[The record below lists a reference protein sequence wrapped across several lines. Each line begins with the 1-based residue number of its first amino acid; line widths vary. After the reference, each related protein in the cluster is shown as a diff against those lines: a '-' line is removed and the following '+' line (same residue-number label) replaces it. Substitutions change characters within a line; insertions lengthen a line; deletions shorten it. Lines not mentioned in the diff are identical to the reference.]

1 MTHDEL
7 KEMIALH
14 ALDLLDEAD
23 SRALVSH
30 LASSADDERELAQL
44 RDAAAM
50 LTYTVAPI
58 APPPNA
64 RAALLAKIRA
74 TESNANSSGNASEL
88 SHAPKVPSNVVPLSR
103 AKPRPINALDG
114 SRFVS
119 PAWRYGAI
127 AAALVLGVCIVA
139 LGMTWKRLGE
149 TRAEV
154 ARLRAVETELARE
167 RERGNKAEESAALLR
182 SPDARFALLAGTPQA
197 PRAHG
202 RFVFDAQTG
211 EALLV
216 SFELPPAP
224 AGKAYQAWFIADGVP
239 LPGGVFRT
247 DAAGGVVFSERVPAS
262 GRRAALFAITLEDA
276 GGAQKPQGQQFLAGK
291 LS

>member
-1 MTHDEL
+1 MTHDEQ

-14 ALDLLDEAD
+14 ALDLLDEAE
-23 SRALVSH
+23 SRALASH
-30 LASSADDERELAQL
+30 LASSAEDERELARM

-50 LTYTVAPI
+50 LAYTVASVA
-58 APPPNA
+58 APTHL
-64 RAALLAKIRA
+64 RDELLAKIRA
-74 TESNANSSGNASEL
+74 MKSNTNTSGGSSMLSHESEL
-88 SHAPKVPSNVVPLSR
+88 PSNVVSLSR
-103 AKPRPINALDG
+103 AKPRPVNALDG

-119 PAWRYGAI
+119 SAWRYGAI

-149 TRAEV
+149 TRREV
-154 ARLRAVETELARE
+154 ARLRAVETELAVE
-167 RERGNKAEESAALLR
+167 RERAEKAEAIAQMLR
-182 SPDARFALLAGTPQA
+182 SPDARIAVLAGTPQA

-211 EALLV
+211 DAMLV
-216 SFELPPAP
+216 SFDLPPAP
-224 AGKAYQAWFIADGVP
+224 AGKAYQAWFIADGIP
-239 LPGGVFRT
+239 LPGGVFT
-247 DAAGGVVFSERVPAS
+247 ADAAGRVVFRERVPAS